1 MYIYES
7 VFRYKKKEKNVSIR
21 YSPFDLTFNQ
31 IIDKREIGMSTF
43 KSQTLTAWRVT
54 EHHKLYFNRHY
65 LLLYC
70 YFIHAILVANISLK
84 EA

>member
-7 VFRYKKKEKNVSIR
+7 VFRYKKNVSIR

-31 IIDKREIGMSTF
+31 IIDKREIATCQHLNRKHS
-43 KSQTLTAWRVT
+43 AWHVT

-70 YFIHAILVANISLK
+70 YFIHTILVENISLK